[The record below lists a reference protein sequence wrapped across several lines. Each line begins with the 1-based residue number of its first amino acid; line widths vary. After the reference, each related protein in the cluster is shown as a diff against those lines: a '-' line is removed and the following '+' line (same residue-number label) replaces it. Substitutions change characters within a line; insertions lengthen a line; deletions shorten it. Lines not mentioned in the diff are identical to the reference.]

1 MANKRNYQKE
11 LDCIIEELLKEEKRP
26 RLLLHS
32 CCAPC
37 SSYCLKYLAEY
48 FDITDYY
55 YNPNISSQSEYDK
68 RVKEQIRLIDEYNDK
83 YLSEPSYSKISF
95 VEGEY
100 EPERFYEISKGLENE
115 PERGKRCYKCYELRM
130 RKTAEYAQ
138 EHRYE
143 YFTTT
148 LSISPLKDADWLNEI
163 GDRLEKEYG
172 VKHLTSDFKKKG
184 GYQESIKL
192 SREYDLYRQDYCG
205 CGFSK
210 RDREKEER
218 ENETV
223 T

>member
-1 MANKRNYQKE
+1 MNYQKE
-11 LDCIIEELLKEEKRP
+11 LDKIIGSLGSERP
-26 RLLLHS
+26 RLLLHA

-68 RVKEQIRLIDEYNDK
+68 RVKEQIRLIDEYNDR

-138 EHRYE
+138 KHGYE

-148 LSISPLKDADWLNEI
+148 LSISPLKDADWINEI
-163 GDRLEKEYG
+163 GVRLEIEYG

-184 GYQESIKL
+184 GYLESIKL
-192 SREYDLYRQDYCG
+192 SKEYDLYRQDYCG

-218 ENETV
+218 KNETV